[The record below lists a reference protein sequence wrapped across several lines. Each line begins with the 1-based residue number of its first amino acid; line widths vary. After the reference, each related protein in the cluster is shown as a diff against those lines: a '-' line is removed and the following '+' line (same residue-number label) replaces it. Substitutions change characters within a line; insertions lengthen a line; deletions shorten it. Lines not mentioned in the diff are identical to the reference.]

1 MDSRTDKARR
11 HLKNGDGKLLLSLV
25 LPVYNE
31 GSNITAVLEKI
42 AEQVHHPLIV
52 ILVYDQNDDNTL
64 PAARKTAENLPF
76 QVILLKNKYGKGAL
90 NAIKTGME
98 YAESKFVVVT
108 MADLSDPPA
117 VINDMLE
124 AAQQQNAD
132 IVCASRYMRGG
143 RQYGAP
149 LLKSSLSRLAGN
161 TLYYLAGL
169 PTHDPTNSFKL
180 YRKTMLKQIPIKSDG
195 GFELGIE
202 LVVKAREKKF
212 SITEVPTSWEDRQT
226 GMSNFKFKQWLPKYL
241 KWFLRAFC
249 CKQALQRI
257 LMITVILLLFALAAR
272 EFLALHK

>member
-1 MDSRTDKARR
+1 MDSRTDKARG

-31 GSNITAVLEKI
+31 GGNISAVLEKI
-42 AEQVHHPLIV
+42 AGQVHHRLRV
-52 ILVYDQNDDNTL
+52 ILVYDQDDDNTL
-64 PAARKTAENLPF
+64 PAARKTAETLPF
-76 QVILLKNKYGKGAL
+76 QVILLKNKYGRGAL

-98 YAESKFVVVT
+98 YAETEFVVVT

-124 AAQQQNAD
+124 AARQQNAD

-143 RQYGAP
+143 QQNGGP
-149 LLKSSLSRLAGN
+149 WLKSLLSKMAGN
-161 TLYYLAGL
+161 ALFYLAAL

-180 YRKTMLKQIPIKSDG
+180 YRKSMLKQIPIESDG

-212 SITEVPTSWEDRQT
+212 TIIEVPTSWEDRQD
-226 GMSNFKFKQWLPKYL
+226 GKSNFKFKKWLPKYL

-249 CKQALQRI
+249 CKEALQRMF
-257 LMITVILLLFALAAR
+257 MIAVILFLWIWAACKYMKR
-272 EFLALHK
+272 